1 VIRVTDV
8 DISMD
13 DLVRTEA
20 HSPLPPF
27 DFEVSLF
34 AHYVPIKHTSFIVL
48 SVLNKMVLAFRR
60 WTLPVWASP

>member
-27 DFEVSLF
+27 DFEVSLL
-34 AHYVPIKHTSFIVL
+34 ARYVPII
-48 SVLNKMVLAFRR
+48 
-60 WTLPVWASP
+60 